1 MVTSCS
7 RSRFVVSICF
17 LYSST
22 QTVRSLGPMAAAELC
37 VNTAPSTEGSRFLGS
52 AAEQP
57 IINKWWLVCSKQKSS
72 AAICQGTEEEG
83 VTSPIRPMSLGI
95 LLIILI
101 FFGKVMVP
109 ISFLCIQFHS
119 SPGTDGGTKEEWLKI
134 TLSSSPPPPAPNH
147 KPSIHLNTK
156 QEEGKRLCATEIPN
170 NVCIRKK
177 KTTWTR
183 LSAPSS
189 SPYRK

>member
-7 RSRFVVSICF
+7 CSRFVASICF
-17 LYSST
+17 LYSYV
-22 QTVRSLGPMAAAELC
+22 QTVRSLGPVTAAELC
-37 VNTAPSTEGSRFLGS
+37 VNTALSTGGSWFLGS

-57 IINKWWLVCSKQKSS
+57 IINKWRLVCCKQKSS
-72 AAICQGTEEEG
+72 AAICQGIEEEG

-101 FFGKVMVP
+101 FFGKVIVP

-134 TLSSSPPPPAPNH
+134 TLSCSPPPPAPNH

-156 QEEGKRLCATEIPN
+156 QEEGKSLCATEIPD

-177 KTTWTR
+177 NN
-183 LSAPSS
+183 LDMLFIP
-189 SPYRK
+189 

>member
-17 LYSST
+17 LYSYM
-22 QTVRSLGPMAAAELC
+22 QTVRSLGPMTAAELY
-37 VNTAPSTEGSRFLGS
+37 VNTAPSTGGSQFLGS

-57 IINKWWLVCSKQKSS
+57 IINKWRLVCSKQKSS
-72 AAICQGTEEEG
+72 AAICQGIEEEG

-101 FFGKVMVP
+101 LFGKVMVP

-134 TLSSSPPPPAPNH
+134 TLSCSPPPPAPNH

-156 QEEGKRLCATEIPN
+156 QEEGKSLCATEIPN

-177 KTTWTR
+177 TT
-183 LSAPSS
+183 
-189 SPYRK
+189 